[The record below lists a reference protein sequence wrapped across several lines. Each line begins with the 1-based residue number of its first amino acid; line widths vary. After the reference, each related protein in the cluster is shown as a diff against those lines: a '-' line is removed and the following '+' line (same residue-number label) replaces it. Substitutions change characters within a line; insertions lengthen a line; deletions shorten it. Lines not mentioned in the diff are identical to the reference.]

1 MGFLRRTGADFLL
14 INLLLLVL
22 TQPGALV
29 LAGFDPPFSLAVSA
43 TIWMAAFV
51 GASPLAVLYL
61 LIRSNSLGRR
71 FLPVTAAY
79 IVLVLAV
86 AYASYLL
93 QQPLFEGFRAPGYE
107 QSFPIFLAA
116 SVLTAVI
123 SLTLL
128 PVGLLAYA
136 GDPEN
141 LPLLAVNVTFLAAAV
156 FLWRLRSRG
165 EGPYKEF

>member
-1 MGFLRRTGADFLL
+1 MGSSHRTGADFLL

-29 LAGFDPPFSLAVSA
+29 LAGFDPPFGLAVSA
-43 TIWMAAFV
+43 TTWMAAFV
-51 GASPLAVLYL
+51 GVSPLAVLYI
-61 LIRSNSLGRR
+61 LIKSESLGRR
-71 FLPVTAAY
+71 FLPAAAAY
-79 IVLVLAV
+79 IVLILAV
-86 AYASYLL
+86 AYASYLM

-141 LPLLAVNVTFLAAAV
+141 LPLLAVNLALLAAAV
-156 FLWRLRSRG
+156 LLWRLRSRG
-165 EGPYKEF
+165 EGPYREP

>member
-1 MGFLRRTGADFLL
+1 MDSGHRTGADFLL

-22 TQPGALV
+22 TQPGALA
-29 LAGFDPPFSLAVSA
+29 LAGFDPPFGLAVNA

-61 LIRSNSLGRR
+61 LIKSEALGRR
-71 FLPVTAAY
+71 FLPAMAAY
-79 IVLVLAV
+79 IALVLAV

-107 QSFPIFLAA
+107 QTFPVFLAA
-116 SVLTAVI
+116 SVLTAII
-123 SLTLL
+123 SATLF

-136 GDPEN
+136 GSPEN
-141 LPLLAVNVTFLAAAV
+141 LPLLAVNIVLLAAIV
-156 FLWRLRSRG
+156 ILWRLRSRG
-165 EGPYKEF
+165 EGPYRSP